1 MHCGKL
7 ELITQA
13 RRMFGMAYTTA
24 VTMPTMVWDMR
35 ELATRGAIM
44 VEGETATTVTM
55 LARLVSI
62 LDKLR

>member
-1 MHCGKL
+1 
-7 ELITQA
+7 
-13 RRMFGMAYTTA
+13 MAYTTA